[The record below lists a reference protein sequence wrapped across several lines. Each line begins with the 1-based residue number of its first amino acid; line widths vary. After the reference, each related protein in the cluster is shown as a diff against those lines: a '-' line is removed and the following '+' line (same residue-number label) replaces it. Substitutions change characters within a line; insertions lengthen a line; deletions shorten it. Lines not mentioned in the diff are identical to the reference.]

1 MKNLQLVLQLGD
13 IVWDD
18 FAQTEDH
25 IVPYSNSGN
34 EHTSQID
41 NHKKSGFDVVG
52 VSSNSADKYAV
63 NCVTQEKGERDSL
76 AVDIGNNTM
85 LEDSLSHKSDNMIF
99 GSKSDNVKAV
109 TSFSS
114 DSAGASS
121 HCLRSNN
128 IDSLGESCP
137 DYPSLSDSCTAVDS
151 NSDFP
156 STHISETEKDLL
168 HFIDTVHEDK
178 DSSNLLYYN
187 WPQIENF
194 EDVDRMFR

>member
-1 MKNLQLVLQLGD
+1 MQLVLQLGD
-13 IVWDD
+13 IIWDE

-25 IVPYSNSGN
+25 LVPYSNSAI

-52 VSSNSADKYAV
+52 VSSNSADKYAANRV
-63 NCVTQEKGERDSL
+63 IQEKGEINIS
-76 AVDIGNNTM
+76 AVNIDNNTM
-85 LEDSLSHKSDNMIF
+85 LEDSLSHKSDNMFF
-99 GSKSDNVKAV
+99 GSKSDHVKAA

-114 DSAGASS
+114 DNAGASS

-137 DYPSLSDSCTAVDS
+137 DYPSLSGSCTAVDS
-151 NSDFP
+151 KSDFP
-156 STHISETEKDLL
+156 STRISETEKDLL

-178 DSSNLLYYN
+178 DSSDLLYYN
-187 WPQIENF
+187 WPHIENF